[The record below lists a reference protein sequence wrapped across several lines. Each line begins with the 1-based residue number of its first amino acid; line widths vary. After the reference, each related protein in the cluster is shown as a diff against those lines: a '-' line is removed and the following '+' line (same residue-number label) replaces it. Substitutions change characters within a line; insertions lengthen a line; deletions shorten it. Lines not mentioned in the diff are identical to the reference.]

1 MLPRRCSAEA
11 RLTRCEARNMADKKP
26 KDSIE
31 KLNFEQAIKE
41 LTTIVGKIEQGQ
53 IPLQD
58 SLDQYERGM
67 ALIKHCREILQKA
80 EKRIEKIS
88 EAEDKKKKKS
98 DPENQQ
104 ETEDLPF

>member
-1 MLPRRCSAEA
+1 MLPQRCSAEA
-11 RLTRCEARNMADKKP
+11 PLTRYEARNMADKKP

-58 SLDQYERGM
+58 SLDQYEKGM

-88 EAEDKKKKKS
+88 ESEDKKKKKS
-98 DPENQQ
+98 DSEQQ

>member
-1 MLPRRCSAEA
+1 MLLSQGY
-11 RLTRCEARNMADKKP
+11 LSRCEAQNMAERKQ
-26 KDSIE
+26 KDGIE

-58 SLDQYERGM
+58 SLDQYEKGM

-98 DPENQQ
+98 DPEKP